1 MPRAE
6 NNARE
11 NAAGALRP
19 AAARSCSLCA
29 AVARNASAPAPTA
42 YNVYMVEQV
51 PEDLQ
56 RRASAWRVASAYLA
70 DERVERLRSMTDDDA
85 REIIAR
91 IFNGPV
97 PKPIERECGLV
108 AQQRLFRKLK

>member
-1 MPRAE
+1 V
-6 NNARE
+6 ARE
-11 NAAGALRP
+11 
-19 AAARSCSLCA
+19 
-29 AVARNASAPAPTA
+29 ASARATSA
-42 YNVYMVEQV
+42 YNAYMVEQV

-56 RRASAWRVASAYLA
+56 RRASAWRVASAYLT

-97 PKPIERECGLV
+97 PKPLERECGLV

>member
-1 MPRAE
+1 M
-6 NNARE
+6 
-11 NAAGALRP
+11 LRL
-19 AAARSCSLCA
+19 CHGLKLCA
-29 AVARNASAPAPTA
+29 AVARNGNAPAPGA
-42 YNVYMVEQV
+42 YNACMAEQI

-56 RRASAWRVASAYLA
+56 RRASAWSVAGAYLSE
-70 DERVERLRSMTDDDA
+70 ERAAWLRAMTDDDA

>member
-1 MPRAE
+1 MA
-6 NNARE
+6 
-11 NAAGALRP
+11 
-19 AAARSCSLCA
+19 
-29 AVARNASAPAPTA
+29 
-42 YNVYMVEQV
+42 EQV

-56 RRASAWRVASAYLA
+56 RWASAWRIAGTYLA
-70 DERVERLRSMTDDDA
+70 NERVDRLRAMTDNDT

-91 IFNGPV
+91 IFTGPV